1 MRKREGMKKRRSRI
15 LAWLLACFMVL
26 SVIQGT
32 GWGSLTVQAEEE
44 VKRPVNLELGA
55 ADVINDGKV
64 GETEGTGWSYN
75 ADTNTLT
82 LTNAKLGDI
91 IYDGGDLNLQI
102 NGENT
107 VGLID
112 SASSDAAYIT
122 GIENGTDKAKLYCEG
137 SISVDA
143 LTINNIE
150 INVEIDIDK
159 VGSDRRTVSL
169 ENVKLYVGG
178 QIDANTISC
187 SGCQINT
194 ADRVSVWGS
203 LNCVDSEIRAGKID
217 FSLIKGTY
225 TDSIVVDNKNNTTRV
240 YGAATHR

>member
-112 SASSDAAYIT
+112 SASSDAAYW
-122 GIENGTDKAKLYCEG
+122 C
-137 SISVDA
+137 
-143 LTINNIE
+143 
-150 INVEIDIDK
+150 
-159 VGSDRRTVSL
+159 
-169 ENVKLYVGG
+169 
-178 QIDANTISC
+178 
-187 SGCQINT
+187 
-194 ADRVSVWGS
+194 
-203 LNCVDSEIRAGKID
+203 
-217 FSLIKGTY
+217 
-225 TDSIVVDNKNNTTRV
+225 
-240 YGAATHR
+240 